1 VDRRNHFED
10 RVATGRVFP
19 AVRRMFGS
27 GIRSRKWGNI
37 VREVAMKLAVHNMLC
52 AT

>member
-1 VDRRNHFED
+1 
-10 RVATGRVFP
+10 
-19 AVRRMFGS
+19 MFGS